1 MMAVTAIHQ
10 RRAKAVAK
18 VGAMAVLSRRE
29 DYERT
34 DEYTHGL
41 RWSSCEEENPEQ
53 RDREKEWEKKESQM
67 KMSDCNITDMHFM
80 GLY

>member
-18 VGAMAVLSRRE
+18 VGAMAVLRRRE

-34 DEYTHGL
+34 GEHKRTEMVFL
-41 RWSSCEEENPEQ
+41 WR
-53 RDREKEWEKKESQM
+53 RRETEKKNGRQNESQI
-67 KMSDCNITDMHFM
+67 KMSATKIMNMHFM
-80 GLY
+80 GLYEVL

>member
-34 DEYTHGL
+34 GEHTRTEMVFL
-41 RWSSCEEENPEQ
+41 RRRKSRAKRQ
-53 RDREKEWEKKESQM
+53 RERMGEKKSQM
-67 KMSDCNITDMHFM
+67 KMRDCNITDMHFF
-80 GLY
+80 GF